1 MIHQIFILVGSRDDP
16 VDIPVDILVDIQF
29 RIMIILNVDLMLVT
43 ELALNNQQKDVACGE
58 FIGNK
63 VLEACH
69 Q

>member
-1 MIHQIFILVGSRDDP
+1 VIHQIFLLVGLRDDP

-58 FIGNK
+58 FIGSK